1 MWTFSWNCD
10 SDKSKQKLLTFFF
23 FLNNCFYSLS
33 SSGNHSIMS
42 RWVLLTA
49 YRIYITLTLQ
59 TLIWYRAKVLKRL
72 SLPQSLTCGSDLIY
86 ALSNGKWAHMSKEV
100 PMCDLMF
107 RDLDMAAGF
116 HRDRP
121 MVLWQNTLVSVTT
134 SKSCC
139 TLGVW
144 ASICL
149 FVDPQRSIWQPAQ
162 SLNPTPICTDT
173 TSLFCSEVN
182 NGTLGHA
189 WAHTWPRKPHPSLFT
204 THSSCSHPF
213 ISRSSPLTQSSTQ
226 LEDWLSE
233 GGSVTA
239 GPRGLVLRHTLITQH
254 QMHKLYVCIVCR

>member
-1 MWTFSWNCD
+1 MIQSKSTQETIPPSVFGMW
-10 SDKSKQKLLTFFF
+10 
-23 FLNNCFYSLS
+23 
-33 SSGNHSIMS
+33 
-42 RWVLLTA
+42 
-49 YRIYITLTLQ
+49 LQ
-59 TLIWYRAKVLKRL
+59 
-72 SLPQSLTCGSDLIY
+72 PDLC
-86 ALSNGKWAHMSKEV
+86 NGKWAQMSKKVRLAKQV

-121 MVLWQNTLVSVTT
+121 MVLWQDTLVSVTT

-189 WAHTWPRKPHPSLFT
+189 WAHTRPRKPHPSLFT
-204 THSSCSHPF
+204 TRSSCSHPF

-239 GPRGLVLRHTLITQH
+239 GPRRLVLRHTLITQH
-254 QMHKLYVCIVCR
+254 QMHKFVCVHCMQIN